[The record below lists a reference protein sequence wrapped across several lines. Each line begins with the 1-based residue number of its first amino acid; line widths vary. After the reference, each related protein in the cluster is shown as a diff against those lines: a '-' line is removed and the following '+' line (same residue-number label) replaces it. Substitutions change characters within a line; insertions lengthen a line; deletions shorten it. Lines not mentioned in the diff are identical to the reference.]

1 MKYSYNWLKEL
12 SGTKKSPEQLAEL
25 LMTHAFEVESVEKYV
40 HGLDGIVVGKVLKLE
55 KHPNADK
62 LRVAEVAVK
71 KNDIRQIVCGAPNVA
86 VGQKVVIALPGIKLP
101 NGVEIKVV
109 EIRGVE
115 SRGMICSAKE
125 LDLGDDQDGILVLP
139 DDTPMGVSFAKY
151 FGLED
156 SILDVKILPDRGS
169 DALSYQ
175 GLAREIAALDGLS
188 ASFLL
193 KQTKPIKVSGTNHA
207 PHIMIDDKRDCLR
220 YVGVA
225 FENIALS
232 QSPLWL
238 KTKLVLSGLRPIN
251 NIVDITNYLML
262 LTGQPMHAFD
272 ADKITGTVTI
282 RLAKKGEQLILLT
295 GELKTLS
302 SEDVVIA
309 DDKEALALAGVMGGV
324 VSAVTGKTKNIFL
337 EIATFAAATI
347 RRTKTRYN
355 LPTDASY
362 RFERGLDPNVP
373 SEAVREA
380 VALITSL
387 AGGEFV
393 GMRDVYPQAAKK
405 VKIKLSL
412 LRVENV
418 LGRKI
423 PFVEAAKY
431 LTLLGLAVRKIAD
444 KKTLEV
450 IVPTRRPD
458 LRDEWDLIEEI
469 GRMYGYEKIVSV
481 APVLPLMPAVP
492 NPEKVFERC
501 TKEYLAHAGFDEV
514 MTYSF
519 YGEKEIRGALL
530 PLEHHLELANPLS
543 PDQKFLRMTLFPLM
557 LQKAKENLRSFSAF
571 DFFEWGSVFVKGKA
585 DVPIEFKS
593 LGLMT
598 VLPKKNDK
606 DEASPKAGKVSART
620 DEPFYAMKGR
630 VMALFEALHIDQGKI
645 SWELPEKFSD
655 IPVLAMLHPTRS
667 AIFAY
672 DGQPFGVIGELH
684 PRTLKAFDLPPRAA
698 VAGFVAEELKKLQ
711 KKEIIFT
718 PLQKFPYAIRDISL
732 TFPGKVTVSEVER
745 LLREAGKPLLKHY
758 ELFDVYE
765 QDGEK
770 SLAFHLSF
778 GADDRTLS
786 SEEMDITFDRIVAL
800 AKERFEAR
808 LRD

>member
-1 MKYSYNWLKEL
+1 MKYSSNWLKEL

-62 LRVAEVAVK
+62 LRVAEVEISFHPSSILPSDPLRPNFSEARRGGGSSLPSPLSKGGKEGGVK
-71 KNDIRQIVCGAPNVA
+71 ALQIVCGAPSVA
-86 VGQKVVIALPGIKLP
+86 VGQKVAVALPARNASDTSSRNDVGGSGIKLP
-101 NGVEIKVV
+101 DGTEIRIA

-125 LDLGDDQDGILVLP
+125 LGLGDDHQGILVLP
-139 DDTPMGVSFAKY
+139 SDAPLGVSFAEY
-151 FGLED
+151 CGLED

-169 DALSYQ
+169 DALAYQ
-175 GLAREIAALDGLS
+175 GLARENAAPDGPS

-238 KTKLVLSGLRPIN
+238 KTKLLLSGLRPIN

-309 DDKEALALAGVMGGV
+309 DDKEGLALAGVMGGV
-324 VSAVTGKTKNIFL
+324 VSAVTKETKNIFL
-337 EIATFAAATI
+337 EIATFEGATI

-362 RFERGLDPNVP
+362 RFERGLDPNLP
-373 SEAVREA
+373 SEAARDA

-387 AGGEFV
+387 TGGTFI
-393 GMRDVYPQAAKK
+393 GMRDVYPQAAKET
-405 VKIKLSL
+405 KIKLTLS
-412 LRVENV
+412 RVENV

-481 APVLPLMPAVP
+481 APAFSLMPAVP

-543 PDQKFLRMTLFPLM
+543 PDQK
-557 LQKAKENLRSFSAF
+557 
-571 DFFEWGSVFVKGKA
+571 
-585 DVPIEFKS
+585 
-593 LGLMT
+593 
-598 VLPKKNDK
+598 
-606 DEASPKAGKVSART
+606 
-620 DEPFYAMKGR
+620 
-630 VMALFEALHIDQGKI
+630 
-645 SWELPEKFSD
+645 
-655 IPVLAMLHPTRS
+655 
-667 AIFAY
+667 
-672 DGQPFGVIGELH
+672 
-684 PRTLKAFDLPPRAA
+684 
-698 VAGFVAEELKKLQ
+698 
-711 KKEIIFT
+711 
-718 PLQKFPYAIRDISL
+718 
-732 TFPGKVTVSEVER
+732 
-745 LLREAGKPLLKHY
+745 
-758 ELFDVYE
+758 
-765 QDGEK
+765 
-770 SLAFHLSF
+770 
-778 GADDRTLS
+778 
-786 SEEMDITFDRIVAL
+786 
-800 AKERFEAR
+800 
-808 LRD
+808 

>member
-1 MKYSYNWLKEL
+1 
-12 SGTKKSPEQLAEL
+12 
-25 LMTHAFEVESVEKYV
+25 
-40 HGLDGIVVGKVLKLE
+40 
-55 KHPNADK
+55 
-62 LRVAEVAVK
+62 
-71 KNDIRQIVCGAPNVA
+71 
-86 VGQKVVIALPGIKLP
+86 
-101 NGVEIKVV
+101 
-109 EIRGVE
+109 
-115 SRGMICSAKE
+115 
-125 LDLGDDQDGILVLP
+125 
-139 DDTPMGVSFAKY
+139 
-151 FGLED
+151 
-156 SILDVKILPDRGS
+156 
-169 DALSYQ
+169 
-175 GLAREIAALDGLS
+175 
-188 ASFLL
+188 
-193 KQTKPIKVSGTNHA
+193 
-207 PHIMIDDKRDCLR
+207 
-220 YVGVA
+220 
-225 FENIALS
+225 
-232 QSPLWL
+232 
-238 KTKLVLSGLRPIN
+238 
-251 NIVDITNYLML
+251 
-262 LTGQPMHAFD
+262 
-272 ADKITGTVTI
+272 
-282 RLAKKGEQLILLT
+282 
-295 GELKTLS
+295 
-302 SEDVVIA
+302 
-309 DDKEALALAGVMGGV
+309 
-324 VSAVTGKTKNIFL
+324 
-337 EIATFAAATI
+337 
-347 RRTKTRYN
+347 
-355 LPTDASY
+355 
-362 RFERGLDPNVP
+362 
-373 SEAVREA
+373 
-380 VALITSL
+380 
-387 AGGEFV
+387 
-393 GMRDVYPQAAKK
+393 
-405 VKIKLSL
+405 
-412 LRVENV
+412 
-418 LGRKI
+418 
-423 PFVEAAKY
+423 
-431 LTLLGLAVRKIAD
+431 
-444 KKTLEV
+444 
-450 IVPTRRPD
+450 
-458 LRDEWDLIEEI
+458 
-469 GRMYGYEKIVSV
+469 
-481 APVLPLMPAVP
+481 
-492 NPEKVFERC
+492 
-501 TKEYLAHAGFDEV
+501 
-514 MTYSF
+514 
-519 YGEKEIRGALL
+519 
-530 PLEHHLELANPLS
+530 LEHHLELANPLS